1 MLQFENLSAG
11 YNRRERLHGI
21 TAAIRSGCLTAV
33 IGPNGCGKTTLL
45 KCAAG
50 ILKPFSGSIQFDGRI
65 LSSFSEKERAR
76 FISYMPQSRLTPDLS
91 VRHLVEH
98 GRYPHLKWGQN
109 ISEVDK
115 KIISNALNRT
125 EMESL
130 ADRSVAQLSGGERQ
144 RAYLAMM
151 LAQQTPLMLLDEP
164 TTYLDLSAQFSLMT
178 LLRTLCH
185 DGQTAVI
192 VLHDLSL
199 ALEFA
204 DDIILLQS
212 GKLIACGSPA
222 EVFASGMLQNV
233 FGITVD
239 RTTDG
244 RYLFAPQKQEKPS

>member
-11 YNRRERLHGI
+11 YDRRERLHGI
-21 TAAIRSGCLTAV
+21 TAAIRSGRLTAV

-50 ILKPFSGSIQFDGRI
+50 VLKPFSGSIQFDRRI

-98 GRYPHLKWGQN
+98 GRYPHLKWGQS
-109 ISEVDK
+109 ISAADEN
-115 KIISNALNRT
+115 IISNALHRT

-178 LLRTLCH
+178 LLHTLCR
-185 DGQTAVI
+185 DGQSAVI
-192 VLHDLSL
+192 VLHDLGL

-222 EVFASGMLQNV
+222 EVFASGALQSV

-244 RYLFAPQKQEKPS
+244 RYLFAPQKQEEPS